1 MFFNSGYQSRLLTGK
16 RENRFGVIKATSDNI
31 LNENIHLTIVR
42 RWRRNS
48 QLTLRLNCELFINI
62 L

>member
-16 RENRFGVIKATSDNI
+16 RENRFAVIKATSDNI